1 MLNNYKLYYLIFS
14 ISLLQ
19 FYFSCSN
26 NNDENSIKT
35 LSSLE
40 NNLDSAS
47 YAIGA
52 NAGDAFIS
60 QGIDLDYDAFF
71 TGLINGYERKEHI
84 LTIQE
89 RQLVSKNLQ
98 LRIREK
104 RIELA
109 KINLKEAEKFLK
121 NNKEENADIIETNSG
136 LQYRII
142 KKGKGKSPNEA
153 SDQVRVH
160 YEGKLVDGTIFDSS
174 YEKSEPFVTRLNR
187 VIRGWTEGVQLM
199 SEGSE
204 FEFFIHPR
212 LAYGDSGSGKIPP
225 NSALIFKIELQ
236 KVFDKNMK

>member
-1 MLNNYKLYYLIFS
+1 MLKNYKLFYLIFMIS
-14 ISLLQ
+14 ISQ
-19 FYFSCSN
+19 FYSACSN
-26 NNDENSIKT
+26 NNNESSIKT
-35 LSSLE
+35 LSILE
-40 NNLDSAS
+40 DSVDSTS

-60 QGIDLDYDAFF
+60 QGIDLDYDAFI
-71 TGLINGYERKEHI
+71 TGVMNGYEKKQHI
-84 LTIQE
+84 LTMQE

-98 LRIREK
+98 LKIRSK
-104 RIELA
+104 RRQLA
-109 KINLKEAEKFLK
+109 KVNLKKAEKFL
-121 NNKEENADIIETNSG
+121 NSNKEENADIIETNSG
-136 LQYRII
+136 LQYRVI
-142 KKGKGKSPNEA
+142 KKGKGKSPDTA

-174 YEKSEPFVTRLNR
+174 YERGEPFVTRLNA

-236 KVFDKNMK
+236 KVFEKNMK